1 MLATA
6 RVACQ
11 TSPDWHIISA
21 GQSLM
26 RILSHLLLACLIV
39 SPALAQ
45 IEDESSESLV
55 KQLKD
60 SDLNTRRDAV
70 YELVR
75 RRDTSKEVLRGL
87 ADLANDRDEQLQF
100 QALMGLGR
108 AGKAAEVA
116 LPELLDAM
124 KDRSDQPRYR
134 ASIAL
139 GNIGKPAVEPMC
151 ELWKEASSD
160 TKVDLAKAFFRMGQD
175 AAAAN
180 ELLVAALQ
188 DGSES
193 VQSHAAE
200 ALLRTLP
207 AEKQLS
213 MLLQLTEHPLA
224 VVRRT
229 GVRALGKQPNLPE
242 EAMEGLSKLINDL
255 DPRVRENAVIAV
267 LDSRLPEDA
276 RQETLLNC
284 VTDQD
289 ESVRLAAR
297 ALIGKYGWQ
306 NAAFA
311 KRIIGALKKTDDPLL
326 QNGLLET
333 LASFGPGAAGEL
345 QSVVDLAA
353 ERNFD
358 LQKTAAVVVA
368 MGPNSMRD
376 LMRSLQQR
384 PDLEQIVA
392 STFVLAGNSAKPVLI
407 DGLRSKLPLLQA
419 AATKALGDAR
429 IVDKELAA
437 QIRANAASGSI
448 EVRSASFVAL
458 AQIMEAAE
466 EQQTELE
473 LENWESLLGDTFD
486 SAPAPVQE
494 SALAN
499 LWAFPVAAKSKE
511 RMLKNALG
519 DKAIGLKAAA
529 LRSLAKEEPQAKR
542 LKKEIIATCQD
553 QAAEVRLA
561 ALQCLAELGES
572 DKAVE
577 ITVLDGLKD
586 SEPKVRIAA
595 TQCMVALEILN
606 EQTAKA
612 VEQNLGDD
620 TELLNSSLESV
631 PKFGERAKQMIP
643 SLANLLRHPE
653 ERTRMLSIEALAAA
667 ESDEG
672 QLTDRLKDSLED
684 SSWNVRQKTA
694 ETLGELG
701 GDAVAA
707 VPQLFQLI
715 DNEEDES
722 FATAALREI
731 DAAPAT
737 ALPVLVDA
745 LGSENRRKQFYAV
758 YLIGKMGADAEE
770 VIPRLREELKESKNS
785 RNASSRRK
793 YLSQAIESIEKAVRE
808 KQEADG
814 KKKGE

>member
-6 RVACQ
+6 RVAFP
-11 TSPDWHIISA
+11 TSPNWQIISA

-45 IEDESSESLV
+45 IEEESSESLV

-60 SDLNTRRDAV
+60 SDLNARRDAV

-75 RRDTSKEVLRGL
+75 RRDTSEEVLRGF
-87 ADLANDRDEQLQF
+87 AELANDRDEQLQF

-116 LPELLDAM
+116 LPELLEAM

-134 ASIAL
+134 AAIAL
-139 GNIGKPAVEPMC
+139 GNIGKPAIEPMRK
-151 ELWKEASSD
+151 LWKEANSD
-160 TKVDLAKAFFRMGQD
+160 TKVDLAKAFLQMGQD

-180 ELLVAALQ
+180 ELLTAALQ
-188 DGSES
+188 DGSEN
-193 VQSHAAE
+193 VQSHAAD
-200 ALLRTLP
+200 ALTNTLP
-207 AEKQLS
+207 AEKQLA
-213 MLLQLTEHPLA
+213 MFLKLTEHPLA

-229 GVRALGKQPNLPE
+229 GARALKKQSDLPA
-242 EAMEGLSKLINDL
+242 EAIERLISLVNDS
-255 DPRVRENAVIAV
+255 DPRVRETAVIAV
-267 LDSRLPEDA
+267 LGSKQPTVSRQDI
-276 RQETLLNC
+276 LLKC
-284 VTDQD
+284 ITDQD
-289 ESVRLAAR
+289 ESLRLAAR
-297 ALIGKYGWQ
+297 ALIRKYGWQ

-311 KRIIGALKKTDDPLL
+311 KRIVGELTETENPLL

-333 LASFGPGAAGEL
+333 LSSFGPAAAAEL
-345 QSVVDLAA
+345 QPMTDLAVA
-353 ERNFD
+353 RNFD
-358 LQKTAAVVVA
+358 VQKTAAVVVA
-368 MGPNSMRD
+368 MGPEA
-376 LMRSLQQR
+376 MRSLMQSLQKR
-384 PDLEQIVA
+384 PDLEPIVA

-407 DGLRSKLPLLQA
+407 DGLRSELPKLQA

-437 QIRANAASGSI
+437 QIRANAAAGSI

-458 AQIMEAAE
+458 SQIMEAAE

-486 SAPAPVQE
+486 SAPLAVQA
-494 SALAN
+494 SATEN

-511 RMLKNALG
+511 RMLKNALYS
-519 DKAIGLKAAA
+519 KAIAVRTAA
-529 LRSLAKEEPQAKR
+529 LRSLAQEEPRAKR
-542 LKKEIIATCQD
+542 LKNEIIATCED
-553 QAAEVRLA
+553 QEAEVRLA
-561 ALQCLAELGES
+561 ALKCLAELGEN
-572 DKAVE
+572 DQEVE
-577 ITVLDGLKD
+577 STILRRLKD
-586 SEPKVRIAA
+586 SESSVQIAA

-606 EQTAKA
+606 EKTAIA
-612 VEQNLGDD
+612 VQQNLGDD
-620 TELLNSSLESV
+620 TELLNSSLESI
-631 PKFGERAKQMIP
+631 PKFGARAKQMIP
-643 SLANLLRHPE
+643 SLANLLKHPE
-653 ERTRMLSIEALAAA
+653 ERTRMLCIDALAAA
-667 ESDEG
+667 ENDER

-684 SSWNVRQKTA
+684 DSWNVRQKTA
-694 ETLGELG
+694 QTLSELG
-701 GDAVAA
+701 NAAVAA
-707 VPQLFQLI
+707 VPQLFNLI

-737 ALPVLVDA
+737 ALPMLIDA
-745 LGSENRRKQFYAV
+745 VAAENRRKQFYAV

-770 VIPRLREELKESKNS
+770 VIPRLREELKDSNDS

-808 KQEADG
+808 KQEAAEEKND
-814 KKKGE
+814 E